1 METSSKIALW
11 FASFAAALLVGFTA
25 LLLPDVLLS
34 RSAMAAEETPFRLAE
49 GEQPKPPCGTP
60 EGIPC
65 DQLTEM
71 EVRDVVPLAAADS
84 HAVVLVAKGSGTVL
98 PIFVDEGSA
107 VAIAFR
113 LAHRESPHPLA
124 QDLLDRVVEKLG
136 GTVTEVRID
145 DVQQDV
151 FHGRVFISQGER
163 KLELDA
169 RPSDSI
175 AMALTRGAK
184 IFATEKVLAQA
195 GISRAEIDQLRKN
208 GPHGAPG
215 PAPEQ
220 GPGFGGSGEEGLGEE
235 LPPLPHG
242 RGKEIEL

>member
-34 RSAMAAEETPFRLAE
+34 RSAIAAESPRALLAVPVS
-49 GEQPKPPCGTP
+49 GQPCGAPQGT
-60 EGIPC
+60 PC

-71 EVRDVVPLAAADS
+71 EVKDVVPLQAADS
-84 HAVVLVAKGSGTVL
+84 HAVVLVAKGTGTVL
-98 PIFVDEGSA
+98 PIFVDESSA

-124 QDLLDRVVEKLG
+124 QDLLDVVVEKMG

-145 DVQQDV
+145 DVKEDV
-151 FHGRVFISQGER
+151 FHGRVFISQGEK

-184 IFATEKVLAQA
+184 IFAEMMRL
-195 GISRAEIDQLRKN
+195 
-208 GPHGAPG
+208 
-215 PAPEQ
+215 
-220 GPGFGGSGEEGLGEE
+220 
-235 LPPLPHG
+235 
-242 RGKEIEL
+242 

>member
-1 METSSKIALW
+1 METSSKVALW

-34 RSAMAAEETPFRLAE
+34 RGAIAAEQAPPGVLA
-49 GEQPKPPCGTP
+49 GTVPTSGPPCGTP
-60 EGIPC
+60 NGIPC

-71 EVRDVVPLAAADS
+71 EVRDVVPLDAADS

-98 PIFVDEGSA
+98 PIFVDESSA

-124 QDLLDRVVEKLG
+124 QDLLDRVVETLG
-136 GTVTEVRID
+136 GKVTEVRID
-145 DVQQDV
+145 DVKEDV
-151 FHGRVFISQGER
+151 FQGRVFISQGEK

-184 IFATEKVLAQA
+184 IFATQKVLVEA
-195 GISRAEIDQLRKN
+195 GISREEIDELKRQ
-208 GPHGAPG
+208 GPPG
-215 PAPEQ
+215 P
-220 GPGFGGSGEEGLGEE
+220 GVGGSGEEGMGEE
-235 LPPLPHG
+235 LREPLPHG
-242 RGKEIEL
+242 KGKEIEL